1 MSTRL
6 GKLLFP
12 KLGNMPISTIT
23 PNLVIKAL
31 VPLKE
36 RGINDTLQWVIR
48 LLNEILNFATLLYC
62 INTH

>member
-1 MSTRL
+1 MSIRL

-36 RGINDTLQWVIR
+36 RGINDTL
-48 LLNEILNFATLLYC
+48 
-62 INTH
+62 

>member
-31 VPLKE
+31 APLKE
-36 RGINDTLQWVIR
+36 RGI
-48 LLNEILNFATLLYC
+48 LLYC
-62 INTH
+62 INHTLK